1 MTRLCSRGLGTCLY
15 SLFPTLRVL
24 VCMQALDFVSKSVA
38 CIRMKISW
46 DNASFWSSAPNFHR
60 AGICE
65 GALWELFLSWR
76 CVAGKVQPLCI
87 KPKANLLGFHQV
99 AEADAGPCWQSR
111 WVLCNMM
118 KHVHYEVKAFSIVP
132 SVSLS
137 APFIVVSSYTNG
149 CTSLRY
155 RCLRKAS
162 MAFIPWGLSSKIQQ
176 SSRINGEGWC
186 SFSGQY

>member
-87 KPKANLLGFHQV
+87 KPKANLLGFLQV

-111 WVLCNMM
+111 WVLCNTWD
-118 KHVHYEVKAFSIVP
+118 EACALRSESI
-132 SVSLS
+132 
-137 APFIVVSSYTNG
+137 FY
-149 CTSLRY
+149 
-155 RCLRKAS
+155 
-162 MAFIPWGLSSKIQQ
+162 
-176 SSRINGEGWC
+176 C
-186 SFSGQY
+186 SFSFFECSFYCSVFLYKWLYLPRVQMPQKGIYGLHSMRVVFQNPAE